1 MSFNKV
7 KNFFKRKNT
16 DDTLVNTWGNI
27 DENQEN
33 LNGGEEVYVQDN
45 WNQDEVEEEIQD
57 DQEEN
62 NLLEI
67 DECDLF
73 EKNNNFIYVLLL
85 LLFIIFIPS
94 FLIRIIMLIMY
105 MCVYIDLFKLKL
117 ISVRLSKENY
127 IKMDLD
133 PFKILF
139 SQHTINPKF
148 QDGRLIET
156 TIEGLISSD
165 VKLNMINRIRVCI
178 IDDKIH
184 SLDNRRLYCF

>member
-67 DECDLF
+67 DECNLF
-73 EKNNNFIYVLLL
+73 EKDDNFIYVLLL

-94 FLIRIIMLIMY
+94 FLIRIIMLVIY
-105 MCVYIDLFKLKL
+105 TCVYIDLFKLKL

-148 QDGRLIET
+148 QD
-156 TIEGLISSD
+156 
-165 VKLNMINRIRVCI
+165 VV
-178 IDDKIH
+178 
-184 SLDNRRLYCF
+184 

>member
-67 DECDLF
+67 DECNLF
-73 EKNNNFIYVLLL
+73 EKDDNFIYILLL
-85 LLFIIFIPS
+85 LLFIIFIPF
-94 FLIRIIMLIMY
+94 FLIRVIVLVIY
-105 MCVYIDLFKLKL
+105 TCVYIDLFKLKL

-148 QDGRLIET
+148 QD
-156 TIEGLISSD
+156 
-165 VKLNMINRIRVCI
+165 VV
-178 IDDKIH
+178 
-184 SLDNRRLYCF
+184 